1 MELREIKKDI
11 FDQFV
16 SKSNK
21 SHFMQTSAWGEVSSS
36 RGYRIHHLGLYDGDE
51 LCATAL
57 LLEKKILY
65 YSTYYCPRGFIA
77 DYKDLN
83 LLKKMIDELKKYV
96 KQNRGLY
103 FRMDPDIILNQL
115 NEEGEVIN
123 HDDDSLN
130 LIEFMKLNGARHKG
144 YTIRFAESS
153 LPRFTFRISV
163 KESEEEILKRMHPK
177 TRKVFRN
184 GIPKGIS
191 VYKGNS
197 DDVKA
202 FHDTMKETAIRKKLY
217 LEPLKFFM
225 NYYTILNA
233 HDMSDIYV
241 AQADINVI
249 RESYVDKMNNLKAEK
264 EKLLLKPNAK
274 TAARISEMDNQ
285 LSKFEREYQELENY
299 KDEKIILSSV
309 ITAKFKD
316 KVWLIHGGNKDCL
329 QFLNANYHL
338 YYGIMMD
345 AKKEGYETVDFFGSE
360 GKIDKNSDLYG
371 IYLFKSRFGGD
382 FDEFIGEFDFIIRP
396 LINNIINY
404 LLIKRRKILMKK
416 AIKEVSNATD

>member
-1 MELREIKKDI
+1 MELRLITNETLDT
-11 FDQFV
+11 FV
-16 SKSNK
+16 SQSNK

-36 RGYRIHHLGLYDGDE
+36 RGYRIHHLGLFDGDK

-65 YSTYYCPRGFIA
+65 YSTFYCPRGFIA
-77 DYKDLN
+77 DYDDSD

-96 KQNRGLY
+96 KKNHGLY
-103 FRMDPDIILNQL
+103 FRIDPDIILNQL
-115 NEEGEVIN
+115 NEDGEIIRYN
-123 HDDDSLN
+123 DDSLKM
-130 LIEFMKLNGARHKG
+130 IEYLKSNGAKHKG

-163 KESEEEILKRMHPK
+163 KESEEEIQKRMHPK

-184 GIPKGIS
+184 GMPEGIS
-191 VYKGNS
+191 VYKGNG
-197 DDVKA
+197 DDVRA
-202 FHDTMKETAIRKKLY
+202 FHDTMKETAIRKKLL

-225 NYYTILNA
+225 DFYTILNS

-241 AQADINVI
+241 AKADINTI
-249 RESYVDKMNNLKAEK
+249 ISSYNDKIDSLKKDK

-274 TAARISEMDNQ
+274 TANRISEMDNQ
-285 LSKFEREYQELENY
+285 LSKLEREYTELENY
-299 KDEKIILSSV
+299 HNQQIILSSV
-309 ITAKFKD
+309 ITAKFND

-338 YYGIMMD
+338 YYSIMMD

-382 FDEFIGEFDFIIRP
+382 FDEFIGEFDFITRP
-396 LINNIINY
+396 LMNRIISY
-404 LLIKRRKILMKK
+404 LLIKRRKLLMKK

>member
-225 NYYTILNA
+225 DYYTILNA

-274 TAARISEMDNQ
+274 TAARIS
-285 LSKFEREYQELENY
+285 
-299 KDEKIILSSV
+299 
-309 ITAKFKD
+309 
-316 KVWLIHGGNKDCL
+316 
-329 QFLNANYHL
+329 
-338 YYGIMMD
+338 
-345 AKKEGYETVDFFGSE
+345 
-360 GKIDKNSDLYG
+360 
-371 IYLFKSRFGGD
+371 
-382 FDEFIGEFDFIIRP
+382 
-396 LINNIINY
+396 
-404 LLIKRRKILMKK
+404 
-416 AIKEVSNATD
+416 